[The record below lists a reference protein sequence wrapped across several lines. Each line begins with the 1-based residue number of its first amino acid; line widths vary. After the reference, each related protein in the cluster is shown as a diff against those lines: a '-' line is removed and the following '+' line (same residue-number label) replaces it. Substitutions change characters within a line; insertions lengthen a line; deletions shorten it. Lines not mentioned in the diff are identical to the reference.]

1 MSPTR
6 TAALLLLAAAVP
18 VFAGAAGPAPPEGT
32 EAPPATASADLVR
45 IDHRIVVPASRER
58 VWEALTT
65 PEGLARWIAPRSNVR
80 LEIGGPYELYF
91 RPDDPVDRGMEG
103 TRVLSFVPYEV
114 LSYTGEAENTWVVWR
129 LRDLGPGEGVELRFT
144 GIGASAEWSAR
155 SAHFDAVM
163 PGLMEKLA
171 ASVAPP
177 PETGEPLEQ
186 HPQPDAR

>member
-32 EAPPATASADLVR
+32 EAPPATASAELVR
-45 IDHRIVVPASRER
+45 IDHRIVVSASRER

-91 RPDDPVDRGMEG
+91 RPDDPVDRGRRTVVMVTHNLTEG
-103 TRVLSFVPYEV
+103 LQLATRVAIQVAGRIAWMGAASEV
-114 LSYTGEAENTWVVWR
+114 E
-129 LRDLGPGEGVELRFT
+129 GEGFEAFYHDVVE
-144 GIGASAEWSAR
+144 GR
-155 SAHFDAVM
+155 S
-163 PGLMEKLA
+163 
-171 ASVAPP
+171 
-177 PETGEPLEQ
+177 
-186 HPQPDAR
+186 